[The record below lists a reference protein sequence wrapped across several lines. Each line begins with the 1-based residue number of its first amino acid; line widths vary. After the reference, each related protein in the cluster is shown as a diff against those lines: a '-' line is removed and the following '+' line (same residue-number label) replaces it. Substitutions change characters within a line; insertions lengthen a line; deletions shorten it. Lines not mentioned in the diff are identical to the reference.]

1 MTKRKTVKAQLIER
15 MVELGN
21 TGITYTEMIKMV
33 LDIVYPGR
41 KYDWRTDRGFYSTNF
56 TQPGRTWY
64 GGNTKGGYMIA
75 GGTEQVF
82 KYNGRWFAFPA
93 PKK

>member
-21 TGITYTEMIKMV
+21 SGITYTEMIKMV
-33 LDIVYPGR
+33 LDIVHPGI
-41 KYDWRTDRGFYSTNF
+41 KYDWRVHRGFYATNF
-56 TQPGRTWY
+56 TPPAQRWY
-64 GGNTKGGYMIA
+64 GGYHKGGYMVA
-75 GGTEQVF
+75 GGKEQVF

-93 PKK
+93 KQK

>member
-41 KYDWRTDRGFYSTNF
+41 KYDWRTDRGFYSNGF
-56 TQPGRTWY
+56 AYPGREWY
-64 GGNTKGGYMIA
+64 NTKGGYMIT

-93 PKK
+93 KQK

>member
-15 MVELGN
+15 MLELGN
-21 TGITYTEMIKMV
+21 QGITYTEMIKIV

-56 TQPGRTWY
+56 SQSGGRWI
-64 GGNTKGGYMIA
+64 GGNKGGYMIE

-82 KYNGRWFAFPA
+82 KYNGRWFALPS
-93 PKK
+93 KK